1 MATETVIYVSLAL
14 VLLTRI
20 YVFISPPEFLEQHK
34 DRRYHEYHLYRQYHI
49 RKQIDQGHDSKDEQE
64 DNNELGDDDLTALL
78 QSHSR
83 RQRSSSSA
91 TTQETSNDGGF
102 VDPSPLTALHYP
114 SDELVLLGMGP
125 GARPLP
131 LGELSSSGYSR
142 LENLTVSTTST
153 FSPSTISPTT
163 TSTNTTPTSATP
175 VTTGASSSYSS
186 RDGSSEKD
194 VWRYIIG
201 ASESGA
207 VPSYLSLDTSE
218 IHYNGS
224 LHRFEK
230 DPEVLESI
238 KALRA
243 GQRDMAKECPVMTV
257 VWEGGRWCCLEG
269 RTLYI
274 LRKLDWKGQVRV
286 RVLVDKDP
294 TTLAVTEECWKA
306 AGMTSDLT
314 PLFTSLGRKASV
326 STTTTT
332 SPTTATTTTTNGE
345 DILGSKGSSQA
356 YVSTVTADPSTTTI
370 GLSLDDST
378 FGGRILLGA
387 PEAEANVRFSLSSS
401 SRKGSSS
408 LSGGSSHSGNDADV
422 EEDEEYESGLG
433 SDDGYMEDDEGE
445 TEEDEGDDSGD
456 ERQQHPPSRH
466 VQTRLQ
472 AMSLQH
478 QNATTP
484 ISSCRPTLPR
494 ALQPLTAVDESE
506 NNSDLTIVSPPSPVF
521 TPLSTIQLPSDP
533 IRKQSFGSAT
543 LLGGDVVHHPQAVSS
558 HHHRHHQHQQHNHH
572 QHHER
577 KISIPEFMLPPPL
590 HDEQVYLIVDPSSS
604 SVAVDAGE
612 AAEPLREKNPPRRDS
627 GHGDSS

>member
-20 YVFISPPEFLEQHK
+20 YVFISPPDFLEQHK
-34 DRRYHEYHLYRQYHI
+34 DRRYHEYHLYRQYHV
-49 RKQIDQGHDSKDEQE
+49 RKQVDPEQDSKDEQE
-64 DNNELGDDDLTALL
+64 IHINEQGDDDDLAALL

-91 TTQETSNDGGF
+91 TTQDSIHDGGF

-131 LGELSSSGYSR
+131 LGEMSLAGYSR
-142 LENLTVSTTST
+142 LENLSVSTTSN
-153 FSPSTISPTT
+153 FSPSSAY
-163 TSTNTTPTSATP
+163 SSTTPTTPTPSSA
-175 VTTGASSSYSS
+175 VASSLYSP
-186 RDGSSEKD
+186 RDDRGEQD
-194 VWRYIIG
+194 VWRHIMG
-201 ASESGA
+201 ASESEA
-207 VPSYLSLDTSE
+207 VPSYLSLDISE

-224 LHRFEK
+224 LHRFEN
-230 DPEVLESI
+230 DLEVLESV

-274 LRKLDWKGQVRV
+274 LRALEWKGQVRV

-314 PLFTSLGRKASV
+314 PLFSSLGRKASV
-326 STTTTT
+326 STTSTTTT
-332 SPTTATTTTTNGE
+332 STANNGA
-345 DILGSKGSSQA
+345 DVLGSKNASRVYMTTA
-356 YVSTVTADPSTTTI
+356 TADPSTTTI

-378 FGGRILLGA
+378 FGGRILIGT
-387 PEAEANVRFSLSSS
+387 PEVEANVRFGSSAF
-401 SRKGSSS
+401 RKGSSS

-422 EEDEEYESGLG
+422 EEDGEEDESRPG
-433 SDDGYMEDDEGE
+433 SDDGYLEDDEGE
-445 TEEDEGDDSGD
+445 TEEDEGDESEND
-456 ERQQHPPSRH
+456 QHHLPRRH
-466 VQTRLQ
+466 LHARLQ
-472 AMSLQH
+472 AMSLH
-478 QNATTP
+478 QDTT
-484 ISSCRPTLPR
+484 SPR
-494 ALQPLTAVDESE
+494 RRTQPRMLQPFTVQDESE

-521 TPLSTIQLPSDP
+521 TPLSTTQLPSNP
-533 IRKQSFGSAT
+533 IRKQYFGSTT
-543 LLGGDVVHHPQAVSS
+543 LPGGDVVHHPRAISS
-558 HHHRHHQHQQHNHH
+558 HHHQHH

-590 HDEQVYLIVDPSSS
+590 HDEQVYLIVDPS
-604 SVAVDAGE
+604 VIDEVRAGATE
-612 AAEPLREKNPPRRDS
+612 VGREVGGLLRDKNPPRRDS

>member
-49 RKQIDQGHDSKDEQE
+49 RKQIDDNRQDKDEQE
-64 DNNELGDDDLTALL
+64 DDNLAALL

-83 RQRSSSSA
+83 QSSA
-91 TTQETSNDGGF
+91 QQDQQHLNSSDGGF

-131 LGELSSSGYSR
+131 LGDLSAAGFSK
-142 LENLTVSTTST
+142 LENLATNTTTSSST
-153 FSPSTISPTT
+153 FSSSTSSTVATT
-163 TSTNTTPTSATP
+163 TRSL
-175 VTTGASSSYSS
+175 SSPYSPQD
-186 RDGSSEKD
+186 DGEQQD
-194 VWRYIIG
+194 VWKHIMG
-201 ASESGA
+201 ANESGA

-238 KALRA
+238 AALKA

-274 LRKLDWKGQVRV
+274 LRALDWKGQVRV

-314 PLFTSLGRKASV
+314 PLFTTLGRKLSV
-326 STTTTT
+326 STTPT
-332 SPTTATTTTTNGE
+332 SAVFESTLPTVTEEEGVSR
-345 DILGSKGSSQA
+345 GKGSQ
-356 YVSTVTADPSTTTI
+356 VFMSTATADPSTTTI
-370 GLSLDDST
+370 GLSLEDDST
-378 FGGRILLGA
+378 FSGRILDGT
-387 PEAEANVRFSLSSS
+387 PEVEANVRFSLSNS

-408 LSGGSSHSGNDADV
+408 LSGSQHSGNDADV
-422 EEDEEYESGLG
+422 EEDEESGPG

-445 TEEDEGDDSGD
+445 TEEDEGSFSEDDQD
-456 ERQQHPPSRH
+456 QHHIRS
-466 VQTRLQ
+466 RLQ
-472 AMSLQH
+472 AMSMHQH
-478 QNATTP
+478 PSTARTLARQRQQQN
-484 ISSCRPTLPR
+484 RM
-494 ALQPLTAVDESE
+494 LQPLMVQHDESE

-533 IRKQSFGSAT
+533 VRKQFFGSTT
-543 LLGGDVVHHPQAVSS
+543 LPGGDVVHHPRAVSS
-558 HHHRHHQHQQHNHH
+558 SRHHHL
-572 QHHER
+572 HHER

-590 HDEQVYLIVDPSSS
+590 HDEQVYLIVDPSST
-604 SVAVDAGE
+604 SVTTMKGMDAE
-612 AAEPLREKNPPRRDS
+612 AAGLLREKNPPRRDS

>member
-49 RKQIDQGHDSKDEQE
+49 RKQVDSGQDSKDEQE
-64 DNNELGDDDLTALL
+64 DRNNGQGDDDDLATLL

-91 TTQETSNDGGF
+91 TTTQDSTLDGGF
-102 VDPSPLTALHYP
+102 IDPSPLTALHYP

-131 LGELSSSGYSR
+131 LGELSSAGYSK
-142 LENLTVSTTST
+142 LENLAVSTASSFSLSSANSARTPTTST
-153 FSPSTISPTT
+153 PSSVTAATT
-163 TSTNTTPTSATP
+163 VA
-175 VTTGASSSYSS
+175 AASSYSP
-186 RDGSSEKD
+186 RDGSSEQD
-194 VWRYIIG
+194 VWRHIVG

-207 VPSYLSLDTSE
+207 APSYLSLDITE

-243 GQRDMAKECPVMTV
+243 GQRDMSKECPVMTV

-269 RTLYI
+269 RTLCI
-274 LRKLDWKGQVRV
+274 LRALEWKGQVRV

-294 TTLAVTEECWKA
+294 TTFAVTEDYWKA

-314 PLFTSLGRKASV
+314 PLFTSLERKATV
-326 STTTTT
+326 STT
-332 SPTTATTTTTNGE
+332 SPTTMTAAANSGANV
-345 DILGSKGSSQA
+345 LASKDSGRV
-356 YVSTVTADPSTTTI
+356 YMSTATADPSTTTI

-378 FGGRILLGA
+378 FGGRILIGT
-387 PEAEANVRFSLSSS
+387 PEVEANVRFSSSI
-401 SRKGSSS
+401 SRKGSPS
-408 LSGGSSHSGNDADV
+408 LSGGSSHSGDDADV
-422 EEDEEYESGLG
+422 EEDEEEDESRPG
-433 SDDGYMEDDEGE
+433 SDDGYMEDDEGN
-445 TEEDEGDDSGD
+445 TDEDEGDESED
-456 ERQQHPPSRH
+456 ERHHPSRRH
-466 VQTRLQ
+466 VHTRLQ
-472 AMSLQH
+472 AMSLH
-478 QNATTP
+478 QNTP
-484 ISSCRPTLPR
+484 SSGRRTQPR
-494 ALQPLTAVDESE
+494 MLQPSTVQEESE
-506 NNSDLTIVSPPSPVF
+506 NNSDLTIVSPPPPVF
-521 TPLSTIQLPSDP
+521 IPLSTIQLPSDP
-533 IRKQSFGSAT
+533 ILKRSFGSTT
-543 LLGGDVVHHPQAVSS
+543 LPGGDVVHHPRAVSS
-558 HHHRHHQHQQHNHH
+558 HHHHH

-590 HDEQVYLIVDPSSS
+590 HDEQVYLIVDPS
-604 SVAVDAGE
+604 VVGDAG
-612 AAEPLREKNPPRRDS
+612 AEGEVAGLLREKNPPRRDS

>member
-34 DRRYHEYHLYRQYHI
+34 DPRYNEYHLYRQYHI
-49 RKQIDQGHDSKDEQE
+49 RKQVDQGHDSKDEQE
-64 DNNELGDDDLTALL
+64 DNSELGDDDLAALL
-78 QSHSR
+78 QSHSSQR
-83 RQRSSSSA
+83 RSSSSA
-91 TTQETSNDGGF
+91 IIQETSNDAGF

-142 LENLTVSTTST
+142 LENLADSAKLT
-153 FSPSTISPTT
+153 FSPPTISVTT
-163 TSTNTTPTSATP
+163 SSTNTTPTSATTA
-175 VTTGASSSYSS
+175 TTGASSPHSPRDSS
-186 RDGSSEKD
+186 GKQD
-194 VWRYIIG
+194 VWRYIMG

-243 GQRDMAKECPVMTV
+243 GQRDMTKECPVMTV

-274 LRKLDWKGQVRV
+274 LRVLGWKGQVRV

-314 PLFTSLGRKASV
+314 PLFTSLARKASV
-326 STTTTT
+326 SMTTT
-332 SPTTATTTTTNGE
+332 SPTTTTTTTNSE
-345 DILGSKGSSQA
+345 DVLGCKESSQV
-356 YVSTVTADPSTTTI
+356 YMSTATAEPSTTTF

-378 FGGRILLGA
+378 FGGRILNGT
-387 PEAEANVRFSLSSS
+387 PEAEANVRVSLSSS
-401 SRKGSSS
+401 SGKGSSP

-422 EEDEEYESGLG
+422 EEEEYESGPG

-445 TEEDEGDDSGD
+445 TEEDEGDDSED
-456 ERQQHPPSRH
+456 EQQRDQPSRH
-466 VQTRLQ
+466 VHNRFQ
-472 AMSLQH
+472 AMSLHH

-484 ISSCRPTLPR
+484 TSSDRPTLPR
-494 ALQPLTAVDESE
+494 MLQPLTVLDESE

-521 TPLSTIQLPSDP
+521 TPLSTIQLPSNP
-533 IRKQSFGSAT
+533 IRKQSFGPTT
-543 LLGGDVVHHPQAVSS
+543 LHGGDIVLHPRTVSS
-558 HHHRHHQHQQHNHH
+558 HHQHPQHQQHNHP

-590 HDEQVYLIVDPSSS
+590 HDEQVYLIIDPSSA
-604 SVAVDAGE
+604 VDVDAGAGGGD
-612 AAEPLREKNPPRRDS
+612 AAELLREKNPPRRDS